1 MDSHSTSA
9 SSAAATPSSTAQRRA
24 FWALTLLTALN
35 FINYIDRSVLWGVQE
50 LVKREFPESDA
61 RFGMLTSVFIIF
73 YMIAAPFI
81 GPLADRY
88 QRRVIMMIGGL
99 LWSGATLLTAFT
111 TSFNML
117 LFRHTIVG
125 VGEATFVVI
134 APAFLSDMYP
144 EKQRNRIFSIFYLAI
159 PVGTAVGYL
168 LGGYL
173 SQFSFL
179 GQPHLS
185 GWRLPFLVCAAP
197 GVVLSLLLMTV
208 PEPRRGAQDHL
219 TGTAER
225 STLVGLLHNRAF
237 WTVSFGMAGMTF
249 AVGGMQVWMPTF
261 LERVRHIPLGTA
273 NFKFG
278 LLTVLAGIVATLA
291 GRFLGDFALK
301 RTKGG
306 YYLVSAIGL
315 GLAVPAILF
324 AVHAPGSLMFPAIFL
339 GEFFILLN
347 TAPLNAALVNS
358 VNAEVRATAISVNI
372 FIFHVLGDAFSP
384 YIMGYISDLTNLQ
397 TAFIAASTASGVG
410 ALVLFYGMR
419 YAPEIRS

>member
-173 SQFSFL
+173 SQFGFL

-225 STLVGLLHNRAF
+225 STLLGLLHNRAF

-358 VNAEVRATAISVNI
+358 V
-372 FIFHVLGDAFSP
+372 
-384 YIMGYISDLTNLQ
+384 
-397 TAFIAASTASGVG
+397 
-410 ALVLFYGMR
+410 
-419 YAPEIRS
+419 

>member
-1 MDSHSTSA
+1 MDISSTTS
-9 SSAAATPSSTAQRRA
+9 SSATPTPSTAQRRA

-61 RFGMLTSVFIIF
+61 RFGLLTSVFIIF
-73 YMIAAPFI
+73 YMIAAPFV

-111 TSFNML
+111 TSFDML
-117 LFRHTIVG
+117 LLRHTVVG

-197 GVVLSLLLMTV
+197 GVLLSLLLLTI

-219 TGTAER
+219 KSSAER
-225 STLVGLLHNRAF
+225 STVLGLLHNRAF

-261 LERVRHIPLGTA
+261 LGRVRHIPLNIA

-278 LLTVLAGIVATLA
+278 LLTVVAGVVATLA
-291 GRFLGDFALK
+291 GRWLGDFALK
-301 RTKGG
+301 YTKGG

-324 AVHAPGSLMFPAIFL
+324 AVYTTGPLLFPAIFL

-347 TAPLNAALVNS
+347 TSPLNAALVNS
-358 VNAEVRATAISVNI
+358 VNAEVRATAISINI
-372 FIFHVLGDAFSP
+372 FVFHILGDAFSP
-384 YIMGYISDLTNLQ
+384 YIMGHISDRTDLQ
-397 TAFIAASTASGVG
+397 TAFVAASTASGIG

-419 YAPEIRS
+419 YAPEIKN